1 MNHTKVLLKNT
12 IIIQML
18 FTILLFACNK
28 NTSAQIVQLDPTF
41 NFVDQGLE
49 EQVLNI
55 AVNKMGNYW

>member
-1 MNHTKVLLKNT
+1 
-12 IIIQML
+12 ML
-18 FTILLFACNK
+18 FSILFFTCEK
-28 NTSAQIVQLDPTF
+28 NTSAQIVPLDPTF